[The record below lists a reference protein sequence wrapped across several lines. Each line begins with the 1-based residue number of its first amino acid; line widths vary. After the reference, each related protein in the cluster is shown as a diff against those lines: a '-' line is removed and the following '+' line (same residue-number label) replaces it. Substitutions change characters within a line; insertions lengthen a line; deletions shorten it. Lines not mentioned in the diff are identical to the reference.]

1 MKLRHIFLVLAWLNI
16 GCAMG
21 QSISISGTIKEA
33 ETGETLLGVN
43 IYDAKAKAG
52 TATNEYGFYSLS
64 VGKSETDTAVIVY
77 SYTGYAVQTIRFVPR
92 KDTVINIELGTGVD
106 METVVVEDGS
116 PREQLNSTQMGK
128 VEVTAE
134 EAKKIPVIFGEVDIL
149 KVLQLKPGVQSGG
162 EGNSGLYV
170 RGGGSDQNLFIL
182 DEAQVYNPSHLFGFF
197 STFNADAIKNV
208 TLYKAGFPAEYGGK
222 LSSVIDVSMREGN
235 RKKFQGTGGLGLIS
249 SRLTLEGPLKKDKG
263 AFIVSGRRTYVD
275 VITRII
281 NKTKEND
288 PDWTPLPDYNFFDL
302 NAKFNYDLG
311 DKDKL
316 FLSGYWG
323 KDYFTFKNES
333 LNFNFNWGNV
343 SSTLRWNHIISPKLF
358 VNTSFTFSDYVYKI
372 TTKFDQFGFE
382 IGSGIRDM
390 NLKADFDWF
399 PNNKHSIKFGANAIY
414 HRFSVNR
421 FDAGAEDG
429 SLDFELGNIYHAGEY
444 ALYFGDDWT
453 ISNRL
458 KLHLG
463 GRASAFTNEGAFYY
477 GLEPRLAIKYSLTEN
492 LSLKANY
499 SRMYQYLHL
508 VSSSGASLPTDVWYP
523 STQIVKPQYSDL
535 VSVGLG
541 YALKNDF
548 YFSLEGYYKWL
559 HNQIDFRDGAQ
570 LIANDNLDTEFV
582 FGKGSTYG
590 VEAYVEKK
598 RGQWTGWVGY
608 TLSWSWR
615 IFPDIMNGQRFRP
628 RYDRRHDASVVV
640 MYEFKNVPITLSAT
654 WVYGTGNAVSL
665 PVARYFHT
673 DVSGEN
679 PFRFVPVFTERNG
692 FRMPAYHRM
701 DLGMVWQ
708 LFPKKNWRLK
718 SDLTVSIYNVYSR
731 LNTFFL
737 FIEPQYA
744 NEGDNVPTRFQA
756 KSVALFPIIP
766 TVTWNFKF

>member
-1 MKLRHIFLVLAWLNI
+1 MKLRHTFLILGLLHFGLATAQN
-16 GCAMG
+16 
-21 QSISISGTIKEA
+21 ISISGTIKDG

-52 TATNEYGFYSLS
+52 TVSNEYGFYSITVPRSL
-64 VGKSETDTAVIVY
+64 TDTAIIVY
-77 SYTGYAVQTIRFVPR
+77 SYTGYAVKTMLFLPQ
-92 KDTVINIELGTGVD
+92 KDTVINIEMGTGVD
-106 METVVVEDGS
+106 MDVVVVEDGS

-128 VEVTAE
+128 VELTAE

-235 RKKFQGTGGLGLIS
+235 RKKFKGAGGLGLIS

-288 PDWTPLPDYNFFDL
+288 PEWTPLPDYNFFDL

-399 PNNKHSIKFGANAIY
+399 PNNKHAIKFGANAIY

-421 FDAGAEDG
+421 FDAGSEDG

-453 ISNRL
+453 INNRL
-458 KLHLG
+458 KINLG

-477 GLEPRLAIKYSLTEN
+477 GLEPRLAMKYSLTEN

-523 STQIVKPQYSDL
+523 STRIVKPQYSDL
-535 VSVGLG
+535 VSLGLG

-570 LIANDNLDTEFV
+570 LVANDNLDTEFV

-679 PFRFVPVFTERNG
+679 PFSFVPVFTERNG

-708 LFPKKNWRLK
+708 LFPKKDWRMK
-718 SDLTVSIYNVYSR
+718 SDLTISIYNVYSR

-744 NEGDNVPTRFQA
+744 NRGDNIPTSFQA

-766 TVTWNFKF
+766 TITWNFKF